1 VSDRDTE
8 IAARFAAAEAERLR
22 FLEGLTPDP
31 ARTHAGW
38 ERRFVIE
45 GTRAREAVALYR
57 ELGFE
62 AESDPLKATD
72 LPDGCDTCQLAA
84 LLALE
89 VVYTRRRQQTEAS

>member
-1 VSDRDTE
+1 MKDADAK
-8 IAARFAAAEAERLR
+8 IAARFAAAEAERFR
-22 FLEGLTPDP
+22 FLEGLKPDP
-31 ARTHAGW
+31 ARIDAGW

-45 GTRAREAVALYR
+45 GVRAREAVVLYR

-89 VVYTRRRQQTEAS
+89 VVYTRRRQHTED